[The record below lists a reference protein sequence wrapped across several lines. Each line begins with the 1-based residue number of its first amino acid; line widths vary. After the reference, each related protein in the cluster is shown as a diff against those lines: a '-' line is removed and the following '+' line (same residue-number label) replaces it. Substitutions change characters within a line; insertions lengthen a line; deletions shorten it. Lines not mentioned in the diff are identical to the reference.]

1 MKIAV
6 ACLDSGSVKEVTF
19 TKDVDT
25 SDPNS
30 PQPSIETFVGIKGDP
45 VLRMINT
52 EYGIVLCR
60 KRGAVVL
67 VNDDFEVIRELANLD
82 NVIGLELVKE
92 KVVLVSAQ
100 GQGLVVD
107 LHSGSRIS
115 EFRLRQDLTT
125 FAMHPKDNTIF
136 LSSGLQQL
144 PNVFRLDLASGEL
157 EELWLA
163 KNPKN
168 NRFDLKEENLVTAAA
183 FLPTDEQ
190 FVFVTVT
197 KHGKLRVYDTR
208 HGGRPIQQV
217 EVSKCALKAVAA
229 ASTNSVIV
237 ADSQAK
243 MGLWQISANGRLL
256 GYYKGINGSTWTV
269 QTRGRFVA
277 AGGLDRYLR
286 VYETSNR
293 APAGK
298 IYVGE
303 EISALVFLQDEDE
316 KRRAD
321 EDELWYELEMASKVQ
336 KIHDEDTDNEED
348 EEVFVGF
355 QD

>member
-19 TKDVDT
+19 SRDVDT

-30 PQPSIETFVGIKGDP
+30 AKPSIDTFVGSKADP

-52 EYGIVLCR
+52 DYGIVLCR
-60 KRGAVVL
+60 KRGTVAL
-67 VNDDFEVIRELANLD
+67 VNDDFETMRELANLE
-82 NVIGLELVKE
+82 NVIGLEHLEEKLV
-92 KVVLVSAQ
+92 VVSAS

-107 LHSGSRIS
+107 LRTGKQIS
-115 EFRLRQDLTT
+115 EFKLREDLTT

-144 PNVFRLDLASGEL
+144 PNVFQLKLATGEL
-157 EELWLA
+157 EELWVA

-168 NRFDLKEENLVTAAA
+168 NRFDLKEENLVTAAT
-183 FLPTDEQ
+183 FIPTGKQ
-190 FVFVTVT
+190 FHFATVT
-197 KHGKLRVYDTR
+197 KHGKLRVYDTM
-208 HGGRPIQQV
+208 HGGRPIHQV
-217 EVSKCALKAVAA
+217 EVSKYALKSVVAGG
-229 ASTNSVIV
+229 SDSVVV

-243 MGLWQISANGRLL
+243 MGLWQIFPKPRLL

-269 QTRGRFVA
+269 ETRGRFVA

-298 IYVGE
+298 VFVGE
-303 EISALVFLQDEDE
+303 EISSLLFLQDEDE
-316 KRRAD
+316 KRKAD
-321 EDELWYELEMASKVQ
+321 EDELWDELEMASKIQRVE
-336 KIHDEDTDNEED
+336 DENKDED
-348 EEVFVGF
+348 EEEFGGF
-355 QD
+355 DD